1 MALSCIN
8 CTTCNVK
15 CFSYKP
21 LLHLVT
27 PDVSLSL
34 YPLPLSFALLLPT
47 RGTRGQVQV
56 DMPP

>member
-1 MALSCIN
+1 MSLSCIN
-8 CTTCNVK
+8 CTTCNVR

-21 LLHLVT
+21 LLHLVA

-47 RGTRGQVQV
+47 RGTRGQV
-56 DMPP
+56 